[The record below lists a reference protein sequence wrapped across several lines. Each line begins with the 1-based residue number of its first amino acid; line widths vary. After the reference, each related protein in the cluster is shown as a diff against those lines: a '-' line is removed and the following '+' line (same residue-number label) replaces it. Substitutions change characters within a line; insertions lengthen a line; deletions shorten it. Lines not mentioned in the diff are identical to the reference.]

1 LIAPSAY
8 ASEGMLREQV
18 QSMAAAVFDP
28 LPSVT
33 QVLDENEYSD
43 AMVDLGRFLF
53 FDKRMSAAGDISC
66 ASCHGMDT
74 GGGDGRPTSVGHIG
88 AIGGRNAPSVFNAIF
103 NVEQFWD
110 GRAPDL
116 EEQAKGPIQNPIE
129 MANSD
134 QNLVATLLEIPGYVE
149 RFSTAFPDQDEPI
162 TFDNIATAIA
172 AFEAM
177 HDRMQNHDAH
187 VNGGTK

>member
-1 LIAPSAY
+1 VVLSKSTFFAWISILITLSAY

-74 GGGDGRPTSVGHIG
+74 GGGDGRATSVGHMG
-88 AIGGRNAPSVFNAIF
+88 AIGGQNAPSVFNAIF
-103 NVEQFWD
+103 NVE
-110 GRAPDL
+110 
-116 EEQAKGPIQNPIE
+116 
-129 MANSD
+129 
-134 QNLVATLLEIPGYVE
+134 
-149 RFSTAFPDQDEPI
+149 RFSTEFPDQDEPI

-187 VNGGTK
+187 VNGGTKR